1 MKGLLGSLLLA
12 NLLFIVFIQWGG
24 ALTGDSTNPQTQ
36 PPLNA
41 EKIKL
46 FLPPS
51 ATNNI
56 APSPIVPPN
65 PLPAIGASHLAAQ
78 SAVQPSDTCMEWGE
92 FSGNVLARAT
102 AAMDKLKLGDRL
114 RLRQIEYTSGY
125 WAYIPPLKSSADVDR
140 KAAQLKAFGVEDYTV
155 VLEDGKWRNA
165 ISLGMFKTED
175 AAQRFLDNI
184 KAKGVRSAKV
194 KERTSKFMLTAFVLN
209 NPDAGTSEKLMEL
222 QNEFAGSEL
231 KAATCDN

>member
-1 MKGLLGSLLLA
+1 MKGLFGALLLA
-12 NLLFIVFIQWGG
+12 NLLFFAFIQWGG
-24 ALTGDSTNPQTQ
+24 ALTGDSKNLQAQ

-46 FLPPS
+46 FLPPT
-51 ATNNI
+51 APNPI
-56 APSPIVPPN
+56 APNPVVPPN
-65 PLPAIGASHLAAQ
+65 SLPAAGAPHLAAQ

-125 WAYIPPLKSSADVDR
+125 WAYIPPLKSNADADR
-140 KAAQLKAFGVEDYTV
+140 KTAQLKAFGVEDYTV
-155 VLEDGKWRNA
+155 VQEDGKWRNA

-194 KERTSKFMLTAFVLN
+194 KERTSKFMLTAFVLK

-231 KAATCDN
+231 RAVTCDN